1 MLQNKLRSL
10 KDKWVNFGFTKR
22 FWIIA
27 ITIAIILGGIGIVID
42 HEPLMKEENYTEMY
56 NMVKSM
62 IENKS
67 TDVEFDNSKVNDY
80 IVTHNENGEKTVRIK
95 GEGLEELEI
104 QLTSDYQ
111 IKSLTREGYGII
123 ICFWVLYV
131 VVYVIL
137 GAAGTAVLFGIYA
150 LIKKIVIFFKK
161 K

>member
-80 IVTHNENGEKTVRIK
+80 IVTHNENGEKTVRIN
-95 GEGLEELEI
+95 GERLEELEI

-111 IKSLTREGYGII
+111 IKSLTRQGYGII
-123 ICFWVLYV
+123 IGFWVCYV

-137 GAAGTAVLFGIYA
+137 GATGTAVLFGIYA

>member
-10 KDKWVNFGFTKR
+10 KEKWVNLGFIKR

-27 ITIAIILGGIGIVID
+27 ITIAIIFGGIGIAID
-42 HEPLMKEENYTEMY
+42 HEPLMKEENYAEMY
-56 NMVKSM
+56 NMVDSM

-80 IVTHNENGEKTVRIK
+80 IVTHNENGEKTVRIN
-95 GEGLEELEI
+95 GERLEELEI